1 MTELFSQVR
10 PPASAAAR
18 LARLNW
24 VVVALATAI
33 AGIGVAS
40 LYSVADGSLSP
51 WADKHALRF
60 MLALAMALAIAMTP
74 LQVWARL
81 AYPTYAVALILV
93 ALVPLVGTEAMGA
106 KRWIQGG
113 GMSFQPTELMKVA
126 LAVAL
131 ARYYQWLDP
140 RRVSHPVWVA
150 IPLAMI
156 AIPVVF
162 TLRQPDLGT
171 ALMLAS
177 VGLGVMFLAG
187 VNLLYFAAGAGGA
200 VLALPVA
207 LMNLHDY
214 QRRRIEIFLDPD
226 QDPLGAGYHISQSKI
241 AIGSGGWTGKGYM
254 QGTQSQL
261 DFLPEKHTDF
271 IFTMF
276 AEEWGF
282 WGALLLIGLYAAL
295 LVTLVIMALQVRSP
309 FSRLLIAAS
318 GLALFIYVAV
328 NVAMVTGLAPV
339 VGVPLPLVSFG
350 GTAMVT
356 LMFSLGLALCA
367 HVQRGEELRRG
378 DLGPFW

>member
-24 VVVALATAI
+24 VVVALTAAI
-33 AGIGVAS
+33 TGIGVAS
-40 LYSVADGSLSP
+40 LYSVADGNLSP

-81 AYPTYAVALILV
+81 AYPTYAVALALV

-106 KRWIQGG
+106 KRWIQAG

-140 RRVSHPVWVA
+140 RRVSHPAWVA
-150 IPLAMI
+150 VPLAMI
-156 AIPVVF
+156 AIPVAF

-171 ALMLAS
+171 ALMLAG
-177 VGLGVMFLAG
+177 VGLALMFLAG
-187 VNLLYFAAGAGGA
+187 VNLLYFGAGAGGA
-200 VLALPVA
+200 ILALPVA
-207 LMNLHDY
+207 LVRLHDY

-282 WGALLLIGLYAAL
+282 WGALFLIGLYAAL
-295 LVTLVIMALQVRSP
+295 LVTLVVMALQVRSP

-356 LMFSLGLALCA
+356 LMASLGLALSA

>member
-24 VVVALATAI
+24 VVVALTAAI
-33 AGIGVAS
+33 TGIGVAS
-40 LYSVADGSLSP
+40 LYSVADGNLSP

-74 LQVWARL
+74 LQAWARL
-81 AYPTYAVALILV
+81 AYPTYAVALALV
-93 ALVPLVGTEAMGA
+93 ALVPFVGTEAMGA
-106 KRWIQGG
+106 KRWIQAG

-140 RRVSHPVWVA
+140 RRVSHPAWVA
-150 IPLAMI
+150 VPLAMI
-156 AIPVVF
+156 AIPVAF

-171 ALMLAS
+171 ALMLAG

-200 VLALPVA
+200 ILALPVA
-207 LMNLHDY
+207 LVRLHDY

-282 WGALLLIGLYAAL
+282 WGALFLIGLYAAL
-295 LVTLVIMALQVRSP
+295 LVTLVAMALQVRSP

-356 LMFSLGLALCA
+356 LMASLGLALSA

>member
-24 VVVALATAI
+24 VVVALTAAI
-33 AGIGVAS
+33 TGIGVAS
-40 LYSVADGSLSP
+40 LYSVADGNLSP

-81 AYPTYAVALILV
+81 AYPTYAVALALV

-106 KRWIQGG
+106 KRWIQAG

-140 RRVSHPVWVA
+140 RRVSHPAWVA
-150 IPLAMI
+150 VPLAMI
-156 AIPVVF
+156 AIPVAF

-171 ALMLAS
+171 ALMLAG

-200 VLALPVA
+200 ILALPVA
-207 LMNLHDY
+207 LVSLHDY

-282 WGALLLIGLYAAL
+282 WGALFLIGLYAAL
-295 LVTLVIMALQVRSP
+295 LVTLVVMALQVRSP

-356 LMFSLGLALCA
+356 LMASLGLALSA

>member
-24 VVVALATAI
+24 VVVALTTAI

-40 LYSVADGSLSP
+40 LYSVADGNLSP

-60 MLALAMALAIAMTP
+60 MLALAMALTIAMTP

-81 AYPTYAVALILV
+81 AYPAYAVALLLV

-126 LAVAL
+126 LAAAL

-171 ALMLAS
+171 AMMLAG

-187 VNLLYFAAGAGGA
+187 VNLLYFAAGAGSA
-200 VLALPVA
+200 ILALPVA
-207 LMNLHDY
+207 LLNLHDY
-214 QRRRIEIFLDPD
+214 QRRRIEIFLDPE

-282 WGALLLIGLYAAL
+282 WGALFLIGLYAAL
-295 LVTLVIMALQVRSP
+295 LVTLVVMAMQVRSP

-356 LMFSLGLALCA
+356 LMVSLGLALCA